1 MSDRDLEAGRAPARR
16 GPSSGRRGV
25 PGGGDLRAAPA
36 RRLRVRLDAPGYGDL
51 AGPRRPHRRAPA
63 GILLLV
69 GPGTRDRYAWDPAGS
84 CRHAYVHF
92 TVQTDADPARWP
104 VCRPAEPDGPL
115 PGLLSYLLWLGSRA
129 PGGWQD
135 RVDDVLGLLL
145 ATYVDGPLPEPDPP
159 LSPVLGAVVDHV
171 RAAWGDG
178 RLRQVSLGELAG
190 AASVSTG
197 YLARQF
203 RRQYGVGPVTAFERL
218 RLARSA
224 SMLLRSNYPIAVIA
238 ERCGFADQYHFSR
251 RFSAAYGSPPS
262 RYRRLGSGADADSAL
277 AGARLFRLAD
287 QVWPRS

>member
-1 MSDRDLEAGRAPARR
+1 MTSSLAGNLRVAAGRPA
-16 GPSSGRRGV
+16 V
-25 PGGGDLRAAPA
+25 AEYPA
-36 RRLRVRLDAPGYGDL
+36 GATF
-51 AGPRRPHRRAPA
+51 GPRRLDDFEFVWMLRGSATWRADDGRTAALRP
-63 GILLLV
+63 GVLLLV

-92 TVQTDADPARWP
+92 RVETDADPASWP

-115 PGLLSYLLWLGSRA
+115 PGLLAYLLWLGSRA
-129 PGGWQD
+129 PVGWQD

-218 RLARSA
+218 RLARAA

-251 RFSAAYGSPPS
+251 RFSTAYGSPPS

-277 AGARLFRLAD
+277 AGARLLRLAD
-287 QVWPRS
+287 QVWPHS

>member
-1 MSDRDLEAGRAPARR
+1 MTSRLAGRPHVAARR
-16 GPSSGRRGV
+16 
-25 PGGGDLRAAPA
+25 PA
-36 RRLRVRLDAPGYGDL
+36 VAEYPAG
-51 AGPRRPHRRAPA
+51 ATFGPRRLDDFEFVWMLRGTATWRADDGRTAALRP